1 MHSFQSVWSSDDQEL
16 PDESVDA
23 IQMSEET
30 KARVRVVDGG
40 ANDDRGEIQ
49 TRMNVL
55 KNS

>member
-1 MHSFQSVWSSDDQEL
+1 MHSFQSIWSSDDKEL